1 LTPVS
6 PAITSNNVEFANLKN
21 LDDIIKKLT
30 NRLCKPEDLLISRGA
45 ESDSIYFISK
55 GIIEI
60 YIDDPRQGKV
70 EDEYFE
76 LDQGQIFGEIG
87 VILNTKR
94 SAYARAQDYGI
105 LEELSQKSYKIIC

>member
-1 LTPVS
+1 MEFEGGSKKKPPSKKKGDDMKVNTVKSQSDNKDILTPVS

-76 LDQGQIFGEIG
+76 LDQG
-87 VILNTKR
+87 
-94 SAYARAQDYGI
+94 
-105 LEELSQKSYKIIC
+105 

>member
-1 LTPVS
+1 MHFEGGSKKKSTKKKGDVTKSENPKDVLTPIS
-6 PAITSNNVEFANLKN
+6 PAVTSNNVEFANLKN

-60 YIDDPRQGKV
+60 YIDDPR
-70 EDEYFE
+70 
-76 LDQGQIFGEIG
+76 
-87 VILNTKR
+87 
-94 SAYARAQDYGI
+94 
-105 LEELSQKSYKIIC
+105 